1 MRCEGEVRLG
11 LGIGLRRVRD
21 RVEEGRGRVVDQP
34 ERRAAHGTETRQQP
48 HLVGARVRG

>member
-11 LGIGLRRVRD
+11 LGIGLRRV
-21 RVEEGRGRVVDQP
+21 RGRVVDQP

-48 HLVGARVRG
+48 HLVGARARG